1 VKKHTLRVAAAIAGA
16 SAFVAMGAL
25 SVAAGVTQAQANTVI
40 PQGYEW
46 PVTTS
51 VYRPP
56 ATLAMTTQ
64 SSPSTATPAPMGAH
78 G

>member
-1 VKKHTLRVAAAIAGA
+1 MKKHSLRVAAAIAGA

-40 PQGYEW
+40 REGYDW